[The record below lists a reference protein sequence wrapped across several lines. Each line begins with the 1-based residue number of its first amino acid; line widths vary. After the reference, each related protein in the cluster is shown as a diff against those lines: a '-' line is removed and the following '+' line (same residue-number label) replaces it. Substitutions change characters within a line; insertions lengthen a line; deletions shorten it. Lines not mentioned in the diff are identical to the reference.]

1 MITFDLACEMGHRF
15 EGWFKSREEF
25 ERQVEAGL
33 ISCPLCESRKVERR
47 PSAFHVA
54 KGVEAQSAGSIP
66 APANKPAALSFL
78 RELNDFVQKN
88 FEDMGS
94 DFASE
99 ALKMKSGEA
108 PARSIRGTTTP
119 DEEETLV
126 EEGVEFLKIPLPKY
140 DA

>member
-1 MITFDLACEMGHRF
+1 MITFDFVCEAGHRF

-25 ERQVEAGL
+25 ERQLEAGL
-33 ISCPLCESRKVERR
+33 LSCPLCDSRKVTRR

-54 KGVEAQSAGSIP
+54 KGGEAQPADA
-66 APANKPAALSFL
+66 APAGATRPAALSFL
-78 RELNDFVQKN
+78 RELNDFVEKN
-88 FEDMGS
+88 FEDMGA
-94 DFASE
+94 DFAGE
-99 ALKMKSGEA
+99 ALRMKAGEA